1 MHIFCF
7 FFVFLYFN
15 TYPFPTV
22 NTISS
27 FISAFVQDFSECRA
41 HVFIFNQVL
50 SLQRRNIFHKL
61 FELHSVFVI
70 FLLQHLL
77 LPQLIR
83 QLGSLGNYQKLLRDY
98 SRKSMKLPRSCNFIN
113 IVQALTKSSRER
125 NTFLQKASVDEAS
138 VVISF
143 VLVK

>member
-1 MHIFCF
+1 MEIFLKQGFHLVIVMLLGVIDFNFSFQNLFFAHFLF

-83 QLGSLGNYQKLLRDY
+83 QLGSLGNYQ
-98 SRKSMKLPRSCNFIN
+98 RSFCETILGNP
-113 IVQALTKSSRER
+113 
-125 NTFLQKASVDEAS
+125 
-138 VVISF
+138 
-143 VLVK
+143 

>member
-1 MHIFCF
+1 MEIFLKQGFHLVIVMLLGVIDFNFSFQNLFFAHFFF

-83 QLGSLGNYQKLLRDY
+83 QLGSLGNYQ
-98 SRKSMKLPRSCNFIN
+98 RSICETILGNP
-113 IVQALTKSSRER
+113 
-125 NTFLQKASVDEAS
+125 
-138 VVISF
+138 
-143 VLVK
+143 